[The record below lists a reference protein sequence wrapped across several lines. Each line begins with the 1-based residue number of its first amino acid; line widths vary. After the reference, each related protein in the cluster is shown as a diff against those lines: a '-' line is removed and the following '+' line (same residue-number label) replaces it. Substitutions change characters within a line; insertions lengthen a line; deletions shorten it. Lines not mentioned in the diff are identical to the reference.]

1 MQTYLILG
9 NVFSLLS
16 AICIAISVL
25 KKNKNDLILWQVI
38 DVIFCILSN
47 IALYTYSAMTTNSI
61 ALIRNILAYK
71 NKLTKKITWILF
83 ILCIVVGLYANN
95 RGLIGLF
102 PIVASAS
109 YTIFMFTTKDEQQ
122 MRWALVSNLILWFV
136 HDIYIQAYPSA
147 LTDVVLSIWTSVQ
160 IFKKSKIKSFFLKLF
175 IFISPITAQY
185 RAPFL
190 KIPHLLRIFCF

>member
-1 MQTYLILG
+1 MQTFLILG

-109 YTIFMFTTKDEQQ
+109 YTIFMLTTKDEQQ

-160 IFKKSKIKSFFLKLF
+160 IFKKSKIKSFFFKLPN
-175 IFISPITAQY
+175 SY
-185 RAPFL
+185 G
-190 KIPHLLRIFCF
+190 

>member
-1 MQTYLILG
+1 MLTYLILG

-160 IFKKSKIKSFFLKLF
+160 IFKKSKIKSFFFKLPN
-175 IFISPITAQY
+175 SY
-185 RAPFL
+185 G
-190 KIPHLLRIFCF
+190 

>member
-1 MQTYLILG
+1 MQTFLILG

-160 IFKKSKIKSFFLKLF
+160 IFKKSKIKSFFFKLPN
-175 IFISPITAQY
+175 SY
-185 RAPFL
+185 GESVR
-190 KIPHLLRIFCF
+190 

>member
-71 NKLTKKITWILF
+71 NKLTKKITWI
-83 ILCIVVGLYANN
+83 
-95 RGLIGLF
+95 
-102 PIVASAS
+102 
-109 YTIFMFTTKDEQQ
+109 
-122 MRWALVSNLILWFV
+122 
-136 HDIYIQAYPSA
+136 
-147 LTDVVLSIWTSVQ
+147 
-160 IFKKSKIKSFFLKLF
+160 
-175 IFISPITAQY
+175 
-185 RAPFL
+185 
-190 KIPHLLRIFCF
+190 

>member
-122 MRWALVSNLILWFV
+122 IRWALVSNLILWFV

-160 IFKKSKIKSFFLKLF
+160 IFKKSKIKSFFFKLPN
-175 IFISPITAQY
+175 SY
-185 RAPFL
+185 G
-190 KIPHLLRIFCF
+190 

>member
-136 HDIYIQAYPSA
+136 HDIYIRHIRP
-147 LTDVVLSIWTSVQ
+147 
-160 IFKKSKIKSFFLKLF
+160 
-175 IFISPITAQY
+175 
-185 RAPFL
+185 R
-190 KIPHLLRIFCF
+190 

>member
-160 IFKKSKIKSFFLKLF
+160 IFKKSKIKSFFFKLPN
-175 IFISPITAQY
+175 SY
-185 RAPFL
+185 G
-190 KIPHLLRIFCF
+190 